1 MSKTTRDVLKVS
13 DCHHATLIKVIEKDK
28 HTGKYICAVCHQL
41 CKVVELLV
49 EEK

>member
-1 MSKTTRDVLKVS
+1 MSETTGEILKVS
-13 DCHHATLIKVIEKDK
+13 DCHHAALIKVMEKDK
-28 HTGKYICAVCHQL
+28 HTGKYICVVCHQL